1 MSVAMN
7 AAKDVCCIHKSG
19 SAVLSVALLGE
30 LIGLVESRVADV
42 VAVFR
47 NFLNSEEIMASG
59 IDVYKE
65 ENLFAGRKVE

>member
-7 AAKDVCCIHKSG
+7 AAKDVCCVHKSG

-47 NFLNSEEIMASG
+47 NFLNSEQVQESG
-59 IDVYKE
+59 IDVYRE
-65 ENLFAGRKVE
+65 ENLFVGRKLG